1 MTANMWGPCQGATV
15 PSGLRLASLNSE
27 GWWQEQGL
35 AWEQG
40 LHTALPT
47 HQGPTSAGTDVSSS
61 TPAVCASP
69 TPKCSQCFEDTFPH
83 WHGHTPVMSASGCTC
98 GLGALSPC
106 AKRTPRSCSCLESVG
121 PYGAAAIPLLAV
133 LALPI
138 PLYHQVPHRARGTS
152 HLWHPYKKSP
162 PASPGLWFLPRA
174 L

>member
-69 TPKCSQCFEDTFPH
+69 HTQVLPVFRRHIPTLAWPHACDECLRVHLWAGSTQPLCQKDTQVLQLFGVSWSLWCCCNPSA
-83 WHGHTPVMSASGCTC
+83 GSASS
-98 GLGALSPC
+98 ANS
-106 AKRTPRSCSCLESVG
+106 SV
-121 PYGAAAIPLLAV
+121 
-133 LALPI
+133 
-138 PLYHQVPHRARGTS
+138 
-152 HLWHPYKKSP
+152 P
-162 PASPGLWFLPRA
+162 PSATQG
-174 L
+174 